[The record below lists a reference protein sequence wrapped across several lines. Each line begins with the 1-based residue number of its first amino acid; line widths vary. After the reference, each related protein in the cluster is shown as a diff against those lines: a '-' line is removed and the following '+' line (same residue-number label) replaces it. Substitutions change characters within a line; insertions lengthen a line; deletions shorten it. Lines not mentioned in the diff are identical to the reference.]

1 MKLLV
6 VIIDRELTDKYTG
19 LLNKNNGKCQFVLLG
34 QGTASSEILD
44 YFGLA
49 RKDKAI
55 ILCLLT
61 EKVTEPVLEQL
72 HKEKEFHRHG
82 GAVAFTVKLANIN
95 KRFFE
100 IIQSLVKTEEQYE

>member
-1 MKLLV
+1 M
-6 VIIDRELTDKYTG
+6 
-19 LLNKNNGKCQFVLLG
+19 
-34 QGTASSEILD
+34 
-44 YFGLA
+44 
-49 RKDKAI
+49 
-55 ILCLLT
+55 
-61 EKVTEPVLEQL
+61 EQL